1 MDGWNEDMSS
11 YEICRLCGYVR
22 KKGENGG
29 VCAACGAPA
38 TAFAPYEHKASE
50 LRRKFLEL
58 DFHPVTIHF
67 TVSYAISLA
76 ILFILSLLTD
86 ELLGI
91 HLRDDGILDF
101 FVILFPI
108 FVLAGGVTGVIDA
121 KVRYRKIDT
130 PFLKW
135 KTFMSIGLL
144 IISVLV
150 VFAHI
155 ASDGG
160 DEAVF
165 KGVEA
170 ILILLAV
177 ILVSILGLIG
187 TKLIHFI
194 VPRGAELK
202 KKSEKQT
209 EAGKT

>member
-1 MDGWNEDMSS
+1 MSS

-38 TAFAPYEHKASE
+38 KSFAPYEHKASE
-50 LRRKFLEL
+50 LRRRFLEL

-67 TVSYAISLA
+67 TVSYAMSLA
-76 ILFILSLLTD
+76 ILFILSLMTD

-91 HLRDDGILDF
+91 PLRDDGILDF

-108 FVLAGGVTGVIDA
+108 FVLAGGMSGIIDG

-135 KTFMSIGLL
+135 KIFMSIGLL

-150 VFAHI
+150 VFAHV

-160 DEAVF
+160 EDAVLT
-165 KGVEA
+165 GIEA

-187 TKLIHFI
+187 VKLIHFI
-194 VPRGAELK
+194 VPRGAEPK
-202 KKSEKQT
+202 KKSEKQIAA
-209 EAGKT
+209 EKT